1 MKDRLIKSD
10 EEQEYLI
17 RKSGR
22 ERRCECSPVMI
33 LIFTIVMTFVFL
45 GKLICMFQYSS
56 FNSSLIS
63 RLQFMGLTSHVA

>member
-1 MKDRLIKSD
+1 MKDRLNESD

-45 GKLICMFQYSS
+45 GKLIFMLQIEFFQ
-56 FNSSLIS
+56 LIVN
-63 RLQFMGLTSHVA
+63 Q